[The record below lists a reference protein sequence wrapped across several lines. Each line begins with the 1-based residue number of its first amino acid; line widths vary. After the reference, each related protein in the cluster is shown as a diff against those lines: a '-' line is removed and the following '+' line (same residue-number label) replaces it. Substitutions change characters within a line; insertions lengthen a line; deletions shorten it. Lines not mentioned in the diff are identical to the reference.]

1 MARDGA
7 ASEIPRRRAAR
18 TAAAGLSPFYR
29 GSMSS
34 PDDRWRAAPEAS
46 DVVESAPREWPAARR
61 RVRIIAAGA
70 AALLVGLAAGY
81 AVGVQHGRG
90 HAAAARSRNAG
101 SGSGPTAPSAIPGG
115 LALSGVVAVQQA
127 RQCSAQ
133 VGRELQL
140 GVQVVNQSARGMV
153 LRQVRPVLP
162 LGGLQA
168 VAQSWGP
175 CGELPAAFP
184 ASTGALPAHG
194 SAWLTVTFKVLRPCP
209 APLPVQFAVT
219 FELVHQPGGGPRL
232 LITSRLPGFADLG
245 SVPYA
250 GCLEG

>member
-1 MARDGA
+1 VARGGA
-7 ASEIPRRRAAR
+7 ASEMPWRRAAR

-29 GSMSS
+29 GRMNS

-61 RVRIIAAGA
+61 RLGIIGSAA
-70 AALLVGLAAGY
+70 AALLLGLAAGY
-81 AVGVQHGRG
+81 AVGIHHGPGR
-90 HAAAARSRNAG
+90 AAPARPRSAG
-101 SGSGPTAPSAIPGG
+101 PRPGPATPSAIPGG
-115 LALSGVVAVQQA
+115 LALPGVVAVQQA

-184 ASTGALPAHG
+184 ASTSALPAHG

-209 APLPVQFAVT
+209 APIPVQFAVT
-219 FELVHQPGGGPRL
+219 FELRDQPGGGPRL

-245 SVPYA
+245 SVPYS
-250 GCLEG
+250 GCLAG